1 MEKEPAEV
9 IMTDRTGRSK
19 PARNASSCR
28 NPGGTGTGKKKV
40 TFIAR
45 LAGFWPLAV
54 IPGLGLSLYLRQ
66 PLPGLAL
73 AFLLNSLLEM
83 LFYGEDKRLAERQEW
98 RIPEATLHFWEL
110 FCGWPGALF
119 AQACFRHK
127 WKKLSYMVVF
137 WLCVIVNV
145 TVVLCILFP
154 GEARSLVE
162 SGLAALKRS

>member
-9 IMTDRTGRSK
+9 IMTDRTGRAK
-19 PARNASSCR
+19 PAKNASSGR
-28 NPGGTGTGKKKV
+28 NPGGPGKKKL

-54 IPGLGLSLYLRQ
+54 IPGLGLSLYLKH

-73 AFLLNSLLEM
+73 AFLLNSLLEI

-98 RIPEATLHFWEL
+98 RIPEAALHFWEL

-119 AQACFRHK
+119 AQACFHHK
-127 WKKLSYMVVF
+127 WKKLSFMIVF

-145 TVVLCILFP
+145 AAVLCILFP
-154 GEARSLVE
+154 GEAKSLIDA
-162 SGLAALKRS
+162 GLAALKRS